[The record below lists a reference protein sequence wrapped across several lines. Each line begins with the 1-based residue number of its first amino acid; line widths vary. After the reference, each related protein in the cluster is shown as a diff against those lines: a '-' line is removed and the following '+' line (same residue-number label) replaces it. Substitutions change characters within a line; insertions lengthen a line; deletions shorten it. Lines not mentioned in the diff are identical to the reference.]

1 MIVSSSLT
9 AASKNSLAYVSL
21 YSSID
26 IGLLSFSSLS
36 FNLSIILSIVLPS
49 YSPLDLIPVL
59 SASDVKETIFV
70 VYNFV
75 THRA

>member
-1 MIVSSSLT
+1 MIVSLSLT
-9 AASKNSLAYVSL
+9 AASKNSLAYASL

-59 SASDVKETIFV
+59 LASDVKETVFSLFTIS
-70 VYNFV
+70 
-75 THRA
+75 